1 MDGYNAEE
9 RHLHEML
16 RMLQESYA
24 KAAKPYID
32 RLAAIQSARPPPP
45 MLVTREQAEA
55 MGLVVPNVQ
64 IEGRAA
70 FGASLS
76 NAVLGVMW
84 IARLPASASWQRTV
98 RIWLRRIQATVFGRL
113 PYATVHSR
121 Q

>member
-1 MDGYNAEE
+1 MVAECAGFDITPLPE
-9 RHLHEML
+9 GWSMKL
-16 RMLQESYA
+16 
-24 KAAKPYID
+24 
-32 RLAAIQSARPPPP
+32 
-45 MLVTREQAEA
+45 
-55 MGLVVPNVQ
+55 PNVQ

-84 IARLPASASWQRTV
+84 IARLSASASWQRTV
-98 RIWLRRIQATVFGRL
+98 CIWLRRIQVTVFGRL